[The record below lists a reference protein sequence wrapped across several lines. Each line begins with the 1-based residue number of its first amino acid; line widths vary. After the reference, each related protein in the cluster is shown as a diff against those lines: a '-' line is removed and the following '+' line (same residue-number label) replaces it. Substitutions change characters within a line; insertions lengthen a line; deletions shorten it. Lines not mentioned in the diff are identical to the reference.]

1 MARLGF
7 VFSLDAFVA
16 FVLIAVAVTL
26 IIFAAGTPK
35 AYYSELTQAHQ
46 LAHDTLYAL
55 ANGRELSTGPTYLE
69 QIFAGGDTKAIMY
82 KVAGGS
88 PLYPSPIIPKGYG
101 YRLEEYDFA
110 TSAWGKLFD
119 SADPADSDRYGK
131 QYSKLQASAST
142 FVSLYTLPPRPGKS
156 PFCNLNCMG
165 YNGIDA
171 SGNEL
176 YLSNCTVTPCDSPNS
191 MFDEGEHEV
200 RLVRLVVYA

>member
-1 MARLGF
+1 MVCRGF

-55 ANGRELSTGPTYLE
+55 ANSRETAGGQTYLE
-69 QIFAGGDTKAIMY
+69 RIFAGEGAKSIMY

-88 PLYPSPIIPKGYG
+88 PIYPSPIIPKGYG
-101 YRLEEYDFA
+101 YRLEEYDF
-110 TSAWGKLFD
+110 SSGSWSKRFD
-119 SADPADSDRYGK
+119 SADPPDSDRYK
-131 QYSKLQASAST
+131 KEYSKLQASSST
-142 FVSLYTLPPRPGKS
+142 FVSLYTIPPRPGKS
-156 PFCNLNCMG
+156 PFCHLGCKG
-165 YNGIDA
+165 YNGID
-171 SGNEL
+171 SNGNEI
-176 YLSNCTVTPCDSPNS
+176 YLSNCTVTPCDSPTN
-191 MFDEGEHEV
+191 MFIEGDHEV